1 VRARLQAALERAAEI
16 ERELAD
22 PATAH
27 DPIKLKQLGREHARL
42 ERIRRA
48 AAHCDKLH
56 DELGQAREMAR
67 DSDPELAELA
77 RSDVAALHPRVE
89 SAERELLDLLVPPDP
104 LDGRDVILEIRAGT
118 GGDEAALFA
127 ADLYRMYS
135 RYAERRGWKLE
146 PVSLSEGNVG
156 GLKEVIAAMRGDG
169 AYGRMRHESGVHR
182 VQRVPATEA
191 QGRIHTSAATVA
203 VLPEA
208 EEVDVE
214 IDDRELKIDVFRSSG
229 PGGQSVNTTDSAVRI
244 THLPTGLV
252 VQCQDQKSQL
262 QNKVKAL
269 EVLRARLLDRM
280 IAEQEA
286 ERAKE
291 RRSMVGTGDRSAKI
305 RTYNFPQNRVT
316 DHRIN
321 LTLHRLDE
329 ILDGNLDGVIKELK
343 LAYRGERSATEC

>member
-1 VRARLQAALERAAEI
+1 MEARLEAALARAAEV

-22 PATAH
+22 PDTARN
-27 DPIKLKQLGREHARL
+27 PSKIKALGREHSRL
-42 ERIRRA
+42 EAIRRA
-48 AAHCDKLH
+48 AAKRDKLAL
-56 DELGQAREMAR
+56 ELTDARELLEDADPGLVELAEADVER
-67 DSDPELAELA
+67 IEPELASVVEEL
-77 RSDVAALHPRVE
+77 DT
-89 SAERELLDLLVPPDP
+89 LLIPPDP
-104 LDGRDVILEIRAGT
+104 LDDRDTIVEIRAGT

-127 ADLYRMYS
+127 ADLVRMYQ
-135 RYAERRGWKLE
+135 RYAEGRGWKVE
-146 PVSLSEGNVG
+146 VVEVSEGALG
-156 GLKEVIAAMRGDG
+156 GVREATFKVTGG
-169 AYGRMRHESGVHR
+169 QVFGRLRRESGVHR
-182 VQRVPATEA
+182 VQRVPLTEA

-208 EEVDVE
+208 EEVDITVE
-214 IDDRELKIDVFRSSG
+214 DKDLKVDVFRSSG

-262 QNKVKAL
+262 QNKLRAM

-286 ERAKE
+286 ERSRE
-291 RRSMVGTGDRSAKI
+291 RRAMVGSGDRSAKI

-321 LTLHRLDE
+321 LTLHRLEDVLEGDLDE
-329 ILDGNLDGVIKELK
+329 LIDALRQAARDEDAAG
-343 LAYRGERSATEC
+343 

>member
-1 VRARLQAALERAAEI
+1 MQARLQAALDRAAEI
-16 ERELAD
+16 ERELAN
-22 PATAH
+22 PATAK
-27 DPIKLKQLGREHARL
+27 DPVKLKALGREHARL
-42 ERIRRA
+42 ERIKRTA
-48 AAHCDKLH
+48 SQFEKLR
-56 DELGQAREMAR
+56 DEIEQARELSH
-67 DSDPELAELA
+67 DSDQALVDLA
-77 RSDVAALHPRVE
+77 RADLDALEPKLSEVE
-89 SAERELLDLLVPPDP
+89 SELHELLVPPDP
-104 LDGRDVILEIRAGT
+104 LDDRDTIVEIRAGT

-127 ADLYRMYS
+127 ADLYRMYN
-135 RYAERRGWKLE
+135 RYAERCGWTVE

-156 GLKEVIAAMRGDG
+156 GIKEVAFAIRGDK

-182 VQRVPATEA
+182 VQRVPVTEA

-208 EEVDVE
+208 EEVDVR
-214 IDDRELKIDVFRSSG
+214 IDEKDLKIDVFRSSG

-262 QNKVKAL
+262 QNKVKAT

-280 IAEQEA
+280 VAEQEA
-286 ERAKE
+286 GRALE

-321 LTLHRLDE
+321 LTLHRLEE
-329 ILDGNLDGVIKELK
+329 ILDGDLDEVVDRLQV
-343 LAYRGERSATEC
+343 AYRDERSDN

>member
-1 VRARLQAALERAAEI
+1 MQARLQAALDRAAEI

-22 PATAH
+22 PATAK
-27 DPIKLKQLGREHARL
+27 DPVKLKALGREHARL
-42 ERIRRA
+42 ERIKRTA
-48 AAHCDKLH
+48 SQFDKLR
-56 DELGQAREMAR
+56 DEVEQARELSR
-67 DSDPELAELA
+67 DSDQALVDLA
-77 RSDVAALHPRVE
+77 RADLDELEPKLSQVE
-89 SAERELLDLLVPPDP
+89 SELQDLLVPPDP
-104 LDGRDVILEIRAGT
+104 LDDRDTIVEIRAGT

-127 ADLYRMYS
+127 ADLYRMYN
-135 RYAERRGWKLE
+135 RYAERCGWTVE
-146 PVSLSEGNVG
+146 PLSLSEGNVG
-156 GLKEVIAAMRGDG
+156 GIKEVAFAVRGEK

-208 EEVDVE
+208 EEVDVQ
-214 IDDRELKIDVFRSSG
+214 IDDKDLKIDVFRSSG

-244 THLPTGLV
+244 THVPTGLV

-262 QNKVKAL
+262 QNKVKAM

-280 IAEQEA
+280 VAEQEA
-286 ERAKE
+286 ERAQE

-321 LTLHRLDE
+321 FTLHRLEEIMDGDLDE
-329 ILDGNLDGVIKELK
+329 VVEQLQ
-343 LAYRGERSATEC
+343 LAYRSERSEN